1 MVFKSPFPSLD
12 IPKTN
17 LLSYLFPKGSTP
29 SDEPIWIDCKDD
41 KINLSPKQMLQ
52 WVKRLGFGLQ
62 NLGLKRGDVVMIC
75 TPNQIFVPVAYLGIV
90 SVGCVFSGANPAY
103 TVPGTFSQI
112 NRHHSVYVLTE
123 PVQSLCIK

>member
-1 MVFKSPFPSLD
+1 MVFNSPYPPLD

-29 SDEPIWIDCKDD
+29 SDVPIWIDCKDD

-103 TVPGTFSQI
+103 TVPGTFSQL
-112 NRHHSVYVLTE
+112 NCNQCLTKT
-123 PVQSLCIK
+123 VQSSCIK